1 MRTLI
6 DPESSLS
13 EDSLCIAQWKGVT
26 FHVVMKCK
34 LYQPG
39 QHADMGLSS
48 PVETVA
54 VTLRHVLPPSEEGV
68 AVTSQPVPVLG
79 LALLQAGAGQA
90 AAHILAAIEA
100 GATAGCHEEL
110 EVTRS
115 PYLTQQGQG
124 RWGPQ
129 EERR

>member
-1 MRTLI
+1 MHSTVG
-6 DPESSLS
+6 
-13 EDSLCIAQWKGVT
+13 GVT

-39 QHADMGLSS
+39 QHADWGLSS

-68 AVTSQPVPVLG
+68 AVTSQPVPVIS

-90 AAHILAAIEA
+90 AAHILAAVEA

-110 EVTRS
+110 EVRRS

>member
-1 MRTLI
+1 
-6 DPESSLS
+6 
-13 EDSLCIAQWKGVT
+13 
-26 FHVVMKCK
+26 MKCK

-39 QHADMGLSS
+39 QDADGGLSS

-54 VTLRHVLPPSEEGV
+54 VTLRHVLPPSQEGV
-68 AVTSQPVPVLG
+68 AVTSQPVPVLS
-79 LALLQAGAGQA
+79 LALLQSGAGQA

-110 EVTRS
+110 EVRRS